1 MALIFKWLLRI
12 LSGLLVLGGL
22 AVALVYFFASRSL
35 PEYNKDLQTGFVSAP
50 VEIVRNNANVP
61 HIFGERDEDDGSQLG
76 DFERSTAVLALEHL
90 ADHESAG
97 EAHGPLAA
105 GAAGVGGSGR
115 CRGLQ
120 KVFPPSLSEFLP
132 RPGNSPDPHQL

>member
-50 VEIVRNNANVP
+50 VKR
-61 HIFGERDEDDGSQLG
+61 
-76 DFERSTAVLALEHL
+76 
-90 ADHESAG
+90 
-97 EAHGPLAA
+97 
-105 GAAGVGGSGR
+105 
-115 CRGLQ
+115 
-120 KVFPPSLSEFLP
+120 
-132 RPGNSPDPHQL
+132 